1 MLQRR
6 GLLLRVLLPARLL
19 PAGLLLPDRRQ
30 AGDACQR
37 KVLLITMVDNATKT
51 EDLWHALS
59 DELRA
64 FLRSRVPSDS
74 DADDLLQD
82 VFVRVYEN
90 IDSLRQAG
98 RVESWV
104 YQIARNAVTDFYRR
118 RGPFPADAVE
128 EVADPRIDPRS
139 GANQNRVVGAWLSQ
153 AIDELPNTLRDAVR
167 MYELDGLSQAE
178 IADRLGLSLPGA
190 KSRVQR
196 GRRQLEKLL
205 HENCQLEL
213 DRRGNVIACKAA
225 LDAQCARSACACDG
239 LDSERAVS
247 LAS

>member
-1 MLQRR
+1 
-6 GLLLRVLLPARLL
+6 VLL
-19 PAGLLLPDRRQ
+19 
-30 AGDACQR
+30 
-37 KVLLITMVDNATKT
+37 KVMTDNAIKAK
-51 EDLWHALS
+51 DLWHALG

-90 IDSLRQAG
+90 IKSLRQAE

-118 RGPFPADAVE
+118 RKLQPADEVE
-128 EVADPRIDPRS
+128 QVAEPRLDLRR
-139 GANQNRVVGAWLSQ
+139 GMNHNQAVGAWLFQ
-153 AIDELPNTLRDAVR
+153 AIDALPSTLRDAVR
-167 MYELDGLSQAE
+167 MYELESLSQAE
-178 IADRLGLSLPGA
+178 IADQLGLSLPGA

-205 HENCQLEL
+205 QGVCQLEL
-213 DRRGNVIACKAA
+213 DRRGNVINCKPAH
-225 LDAQCARSACACDG
+225 DAMCAGAACDCDDG
-239 LDSERAVS
+239 GPSA
-247 LAS
+247 